1 MGKKYYGLDIGK
13 FICALL
19 IISSHFA
26 SEWGHFSKS
35 VDMLF
40 SIYIIAVPFFFAV
53 SGFLLFNKIENID
66 ATQHKGVLIK
76 YLKKIVLMY
85 LMWSVIYIAFNVA
98 TFCKFGVTSQEVIGY
113 IHQCIVYSTYDTIWF
128 LPALGV
134 GVVMVYFM
142 RKVMSFKNIM
152 IVAIVFYII
161 GILGVTYS
169 GLMVKSELLST
180 IYGAYEKVFLTTR
193 NCFFNGFPFVAL
205 GAYIAYEVNHGKYKK
220 ANLKYAA
227 LCAVFGILFVAEA
240 FATKKLLSAPNAN
253 TVFMLLPFVYF
264 AVKFLLGVNIPD
276 NKICYVL
283 RKLSTTM
290 FLSQRIFLTALPVLF
305 PNSVFENLLSFNSF
319 GGLIYIIVITIAFS
333 ALLTFLGN
341 HNKIVRLMV

>member
-161 GILGVTYS
+161 GILGVT
-169 GLMVKSELLST
+169 
-180 IYGAYEKVFLTTR
+180 
-193 NCFFNGFPFVAL
+193 
-205 GAYIAYEVNHGKYKK
+205 
-220 ANLKYAA
+220 
-227 LCAVFGILFVAEA
+227 
-240 FATKKLLSAPNAN
+240 
-253 TVFMLLPFVYF
+253 
-264 AVKFLLGVNIPD
+264 
-276 NKICYVL
+276 
-283 RKLSTTM
+283 
-290 FLSQRIFLTALPVLF
+290 
-305 PNSVFENLLSFNSF
+305 
-319 GGLIYIIVITIAFS
+319 
-333 ALLTFLGN
+333 
-341 HNKIVRLMV
+341 

>member
-1 MGKKYYGLDIGK
+1 M
-13 FICALL
+13 
-19 IISSHFA
+19 
-26 SEWGHFSKS
+26 
-35 VDMLF
+35 V
-40 SIYIIAVPFFFAV
+40 SI
-53 SGFLLFNKIENID
+53 
-66 ATQHKGVLIK
+66 
-76 YLKKIVLMY
+76 
-85 LMWSVIYIAFNVA
+85 
-98 TFCKFGVTSQEVIGY
+98 
-113 IHQCIVYSTYDTIWF
+113 
-128 LPALGV
+128 
-134 GVVMVYFM
+134 
-142 RKVMSFKNIM
+142 
-152 IVAIVFYII
+152 
-161 GILGVTYS
+161 
-169 GLMVKSELLST
+169 
-180 IYGAYEKVFLTTR
+180 
-193 NCFFNGFPFVAL
+193 
-205 GAYIAYEVNHGKYKK
+205 K

>member
-1 MGKKYYGLDIGK
+1 M
-13 FICALL
+13 
-19 IISSHFA
+19 
-26 SEWGHFSKS
+26 
-35 VDMLF
+35 
-40 SIYIIAVPFFFAV
+40 
-53 SGFLLFNKIENID
+53 ENID

-180 IYGAYEKVFLTTR
+180 IYGAYEKFSLLQEMVFSTVFL
-193 NCFFNGFPFVAL
+193 L
-205 GAYIAYEVNHGKYKK
+205 
-220 ANLKYAA
+220 
-227 LCAVFGILFVAEA
+227 
-240 FATKKLLSAPNAN
+240 
-253 TVFMLLPFVYF
+253 
-264 AVKFLLGVNIPD
+264 
-276 NKICYVL
+276 
-283 RKLSTTM
+283 
-290 FLSQRIFLTALPVLF
+290 
-305 PNSVFENLLSFNSF
+305 
-319 GGLIYIIVITIAFS
+319 
-333 ALLTFLGN
+333 
-341 HNKIVRLMV
+341 

>member
-26 SEWGHFSKS
+26 SEWGNFSKS
-35 VDMLF
+35 VDMIF

-53 SGFLLFNKIENID
+53 SGFLLFNKIENTD
-66 ATQHKGVLIK
+66 ATQHKGILTK

-98 TFCKFGVTSQEVIGY
+98 TFCKFGITSQEVVNY

-128 LPALGV
+128 LPALAV

-142 RKVMSFKNIM
+142 RKVLSFRNIL
-152 IVAIVFYII
+152 ILAVVFYIL
-161 GILGVTYS
+161 GMFGVTYS
-169 GLMVKSELLST
+169 GVMAKSELLSAVYST
-180 IYGAYEKVFLTTR
+180 YEKVFLTTR
-193 NCFFNGFPFVAL
+193 NGFFNGFPFVAL
-205 GAYIAYEVNHGKYKK
+205 GAYIAYEVNEGKYKK
-220 ANLKYAA
+220 ANLKYII
-227 LCAVFGILFVAEA
+227 LSAVFGIFFVAEA
-240 FATKKLLSAPNAN
+240 FATKKLFHAPNAN

-264 AVKFLLGVNIPD
+264 AIKFLLGVNVPD
-276 NKICYVL
+276 NKICYTL

-305 PNSVFENLLSFNSF
+305 PNSVFEKLLSFNSF
-319 GGLIYIIVITIAFS
+319 GGLLYIIVITIVFS